1 MRGRKLQGE
10 LGGHSEAPDRGVESQ
25 KRAYVMTPRQR
36 RYMGTLWLS
45 VALAIA
51 AALTAGWVALAFGV
65 GSVVVLVAAGRRRLR
80 QCWREGI

>member
-1 MRGRKLQGE
+1 
-10 LGGHSEAPDRGVESQ
+10 
-25 KRAYVMTPRQR
+25 MTPRQR
-36 RYMGTLWLS
+36 RYMGALT
-45 VALAIA
+45 VATFLAMG